1 MAPAATLLLHRPA
14 GANWQMWHNSGL
26 AALGIALEN
35 DSIVDVAI
43 NRDKYGYH
51 FLIDKHKMMMA
62 GLTKALLITI
72 IIR

>member
-1 MAPAATLLLHRPA
+1 
-14 GANWQMWHNSGL
+14 MWHNSGL

-51 FLIDKHKMMMA
+51 FLIDKHKMMMD